1 MSEDRSTINSTIKG
15 KAFEYASVLAIVNLV
30 SPIRPIRVVENRSLE
45 IARKRYL
52 EDISETERSEMV
64 ASATAGI
71 DVILRM
77 EPRILEDGSDPIEV
91 SIQPDNVAKLGD
103 VRDVLVIRR
112 DISWEIGVSVKHNHE
127 ALKHSRLS
135 EELDFGQHWLGLS
148 TSSDY
153 FDSIRPIFANLR
165 DMQSK
170 GITWR
175 SIVRK
180 KEDVY
185 LPVLE
190 SFITEL
196 NQLYRAYG
204 GDVTAGLIKYL
215 LGSNGSDYYKLIHHN
230 NHRTRVIPFNLFGT
244 LNQSSAFEPP
254 KTSIPP
260 IELPTRIIDLS
271 LKENSKTTVILTMDR
286 GWAISFRIHN
296 ASTIV
301 EPSLKFDIQLIGQP
315 ANLFFLDV
323 AW

>member
-1 MSEDRSTINSTIKG
+1 
-15 KAFEYASVLAIVNLV
+15 
-30 SPIRPIRVVENRSLE
+30 
-45 IARKRYL
+45 
-52 EDISETERSEMV
+52 
-64 ASATAGI
+64 
-71 DVILRM
+71 
-77 EPRILEDGSDPIEV
+77 
-91 SIQPDNVAKLGD
+91 
-103 VRDVLVIRR
+103 
-112 DISWEIGVSVKHNHE
+112 VKHNHG

-153 FDSIRPIFANLR
+153 FDSIRPIFTNLR

-196 NQLYRAYG
+196 NRLYRAYG
-204 GDVTAGLIKYL
+204 EEVTSGLIKYL

-254 KTSIPP
+254 KTLIPP